1 MTYNITGRYG
11 GFFRV
16 LRYNVGGYGIP
27 TTQNLSSGCVG
38 MAGCHTLLHKFQ
50 SSQLNIST
58 PQHLNISTPQHLNT
72 STSLNLVEALA
83 EDTLAECLRNDGVGV
98 DCLDY
103 GEHFLRLVLT
113 REDDE

>member
-27 TTQNLSSGCVG
+27 PTQNLSSGCVG

-50 SSQLNIST
+50 NSQLNNST
-58 PQHLNISTPQHLNT
+58 PQHFTISTSHHLNIT
-72 STSLNLVEALA
+72 
-83 EDTLAECLRNDGVGV
+83 
-98 DCLDY
+98 
-103 GEHFLRLVLT
+103 
-113 REDDE
+113 

>member
-11 GFFRV
+11 GYFRV
-16 LRYNVGGYGIP
+16 LRYNVGGYGILAVVK
-27 TTQNLSSGCVG
+27 TY
-38 MAGCHTLLHKFQ
+38 LLAAWVWQDAIPSYISFKTH
-50 SSQLNIST
+50 IST
-58 PQHLNISTPQHLNT
+58 PQHLNISTL
-72 STSLNLVEALA
+72 LDLVEALA
-83 EDTLAECLRNDGVGV
+83 EDTLAECLRNDGVWV